1 MNHSLGCNVEHGV
14 RCQIPVR
21 PFQAPMA
28 ASAIADNFLLLG
40 EPASAAR
47 VAFLAAIV
55 VGVIGLRTVEG

>member
-1 MNHSLGCNVEHGV
+1 
-14 RCQIPVR
+14 
-21 PFQAPMA
+21 MA